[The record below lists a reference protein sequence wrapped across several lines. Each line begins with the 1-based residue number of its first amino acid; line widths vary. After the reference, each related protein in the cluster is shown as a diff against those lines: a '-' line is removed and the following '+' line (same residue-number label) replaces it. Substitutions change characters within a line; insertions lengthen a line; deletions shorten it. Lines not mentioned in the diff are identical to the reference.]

1 MKNRKQRSQID
12 RAASARDQ
20 RRKELL
26 EAATRVFARKG
37 YWNASIT
44 DIIETAGVARG
55 TFYLYFQ
62 GKQEIFAA
70 IVDKF
75 REEEM
80 QLMQQPIQH
89 AGSQIG
95 KDWRERTNAAVRS
108 WFEFF
113 CRNLD
118 AAKLVI
124 RDANMI
130 DPSAAGK
137 REGVRRAVRSLIAEN
152 ISRMQD
158 AGIYDR
164 KVSAEMAAHFLQAMF
179 EATALSYLQ
188 NATKHDLE
196 KLTEQFVELMLHGM
210 SAR

>member
-1 MKNRKQRSQID
+1 VKNRRTKGQID
-12 RAASARDQ
+12 RASRARER

-26 EAATRVFARKG
+26 DAATRVFARKG

-44 DIIETAGVARG
+44 DIIGAASVARG
-55 TFYLYFQ
+55 TFYLYFSS
-62 GKQEIFAA
+62 KQEIFAA

-80 QLMQQPIQH
+80 QLISQPGQH
-89 AGSQIG
+89 AGSRIG
-95 KDWRERTNAAVRS
+95 ADWRQRTDAAVRS

-130 DPSAAGK
+130 DPSAPGK
-137 REGVRRAVRSLIAEN
+137 REDVRRAVKSLIAEN
-152 ISRMQD
+152 ISRMQA
-158 AGIYDR
+158 AGIYHR
-164 KVSAEMAAHFLQAMF
+164 KVSAEMAANFLQAMF

-188 NATKHDLE
+188 NAKKRDLA
-196 KLTEQFVELMLHGM
+196 KLAEQYVEFMLNGIL
-210 SAR
+210 AR